1 MLKVVNST
9 HDRSKNSR
17 PNGRFSAQTMQATHR
32 FDTSKQSIAAN
43 GCFCACPIVYDTH
56 KTLPQTRRSVINT
69 GVIGPIPDTP
79 NTSYSLSAKTVNSHT
94 VEVLNGNQAEPS
106 RTRRRGDQLGG
117 DQRALSWFTREGD
130 IALFPHSPLALADVL
145 NSDGGCFDLVAAA
158 NDQIPSAEQNNVEP
172 DTNTPASLQQ
182 RRQRKHPRT
191 RANILSQLTQEELLE
206 CCKRV
211 QVENAL
217 VKRIGVKRLYLT
229 AGFLCWKD
237 SESGTVIQRAPLL
250 FYPATLVRKITDAD
264 RRAPT
269 TSANTAV
276 STNADESEKIE
287 YEIRMDSNVPD
298 TNALLRTWCHKNAEF
313 DMPDYTPAQSLQ
325 DYFAQLA
332 QAISG
337 CDNIELQFD
346 VALGNAAPP
355 TEQADDHLNQTRL
368 PALPEHFDT
377 SLAMAITGNKNLQ
390 QLHSVLNLLKDYRG
404 IDTST
409 QLLPNAANEAAGV
422 VSNLHEYSKKL
433 ASSGLAG
440 VEFQHLPT
448 LPDNISKWVANV
460 SKAMDSEIISNILKT
475 PQLNARH
482 LIRLAGVI
490 ELIDK
495 APLSIE
501 QFKHADL
508 CFSATPGLLQR
519 AKHQA
524 RLIEDELSTLQNTF
538 VLDKVP
544 AKKQLLSLINE
555 LGGQL
560 DEGPDIVDA
569 DYFNARRQF
578 MEFSIE
584 KPTNLTPEH
593 RSLLGKLAKVLRFR
607 ELFVNNTEYR
617 LALGPGY
624 RGLRTDWDT
633 LTSTVE
639 YAQEISEVLESESL
653 AACALGKWN
662 EFRSTYVREFEVLQK
677 AAESLR
683 KLLWICGSDWQTKP
697 VSNVLEQ
704 AEHTRLKLMAWS
716 DVYGE
721 ISEGSS
727 NTPAK
732 VLAQFSGRSQED
744 VMTELV
750 VGETQATIEEHISGN
765 GASPDSV
772 VETIEWLRLASQTAS
787 DLQLEITAIVEHLH
801 IA

>member
-1 MLKVVNST
+1 M
-9 HDRSKNSR
+9 
-17 PNGRFSAQTMQATHR
+17 
-32 FDTSKQSIAAN
+32 
-43 GCFCACPIVYDTH
+43 
-56 KTLPQTRRSVINT
+56 
-69 GVIGPIPDTP
+69 
-79 NTSYSLSAKTVNSHT
+79 
-94 VEVLNGNQAEPS
+94 EVLNGNQAEPS
-106 RTRRRGDQLGG
+106 QTRRRSDQQQA
-117 DQRALSWFTREGD
+117 DQRALNWHTRDGD
-130 IALFPHSPLALADVL
+130 IVLFPHSPLALADVL
-145 NSDGGCFDLVAAA
+145 SADNGCFDLIA
-158 NDQIPSAEQNNVEP
+158 NSDRSTSQSKQSNDGLKAGA
-172 DTNTPASLQQ
+172 PASIQQ

-191 RANILSQLTQEELLE
+191 RANILTQLEQAELVE

-217 VKRIGVKRLYLT
+217 VKRIGIRRLYLA

-237 SESGTVIQRAPLL
+237 PGTQTVTRRVPLL

-264 RRAPT
+264 RQEPT
-269 TSANTAV
+269 MSANTAV
-276 STNADESEKIE
+276 SQQIEKEEKIE
-287 YEIRMDSNVPD
+287 YEVRIDSNIPD
-298 TNALLRTWCHKNAEF
+298 TNALLQSWCHNNAEF
-313 DMPDYTPAQSLQ
+313 ELPDYTPEQPLQ

-332 QAISG
+332 QAISE
-337 CDNIELQFD
+337 CDHIELQFD

-355 TEQADDHLNQTRL
+355 ADFANLAANQTPL

-390 QLHSVLNLLKDYRG
+390 QLHSVLNLLKDYSG
-404 IDTST
+404 TNENT
-409 QLLPNAANEAAGV
+409 QLLRSAANEAAGA

-433 ASSGLAG
+433 FSAGLPG

-448 LPDNISKWVANV
+448 LPENISKWVANV
-460 SKAMDSEIISNILKT
+460 AKAMDSSIISDVLQT
-475 PQLNARH
+475 PELNARH

-495 APLSIE
+495 APLSID

-524 RLIEDELSTLQNTF
+524 ALIEDELSTLQNTF

-544 AKKQLLSLINE
+544 AKKQLLSLISE
-555 LGGQL
+555 LGGSL
-560 DEGPDIVDA
+560 DEGPDIIDA

-607 ELFVNNTEYR
+607 ELFVNNIEYR

-624 RGLRTDWDT
+624 RGLRTDWDA
-633 LTSTVE
+633 LTGAVD

-653 AACALGKWN
+653 AACALGKWSDFRTTYIN
-662 EFRSTYVREFEVLQK
+662 ELDVLQK

-683 KLLWICGSDWQTKP
+683 KLLWICGADWQTKS
-697 VSNVLEQ
+697 VGDVLEQ
-704 AEHTRLKLMAWS
+704 AGHTRMKLMAWAE
-716 DVYGE
+716 VYGE
-721 ISEGSS
+721 ISEGNS

-744 VMTELV
+744 VLTELH
-750 VGETQATIEEHISGN
+750 VGETQAKIDEHMSGG
-765 GASPDSV
+765 GASADAV
-772 VETIEWLRLASQTAS
+772 VETIEWLRQASQTAS
-787 DLQLEITAIVEHLH
+787 ELQLEIDAIVEHLQ